1 VPEDEVGAAVTGVGV
16 AAVEL
21 EPDDGTVGAAATADV
36 VEPEVDAAPVGVVVV
51 EVGVEPIVDVE
62 PVVLDAAFAAAS
74 VAEVTIS
81 PLVGVRDRND
91 EALGWWMFA
100 SARPALPSALAD
112 RKPTACGGGIT
123 MPIVPASCSIR
134 WSSPSVATLWRKP
147 AFSLERT
154 ELRSSE
160 RPMLA
165 PSFRTST
172 CIATIPASITP
183 STGIHQR
190 PRISRSSS
198 L

>member
-1 VPEDEVGAAVTGVGV
+1 VLDDEVGAGVTAVGV
-16 AAVEL
+16 AAVVL
-21 EPDDGTVGAAATADV
+21 ASDDGAVGAAATADV
-36 VEPEVDAAPVGVVVV
+36 VGSDVDAATVGVVVD
-51 EVGVEPIVDVE
+51 EVGVEPIVEVESVE
-62 PVVLDAAFAAAS
+62 PAAALVAAS

-81 PLVGVRDRND
+81 PFVGVSERND
-91 EALGWWMFA
+91 EALGWWMLA
-100 SARPALPSALAD
+100 SARPALPLAFAD

-134 WSSPSVATLWRKP
+134 WSSPSVATLCRNA